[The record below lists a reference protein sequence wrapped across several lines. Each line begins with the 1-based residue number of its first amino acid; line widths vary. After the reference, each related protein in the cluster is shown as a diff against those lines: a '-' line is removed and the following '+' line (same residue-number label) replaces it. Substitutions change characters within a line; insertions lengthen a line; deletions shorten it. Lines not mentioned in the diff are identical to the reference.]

1 MPKRLGSAVLS
12 LPHLQSCLLG
22 PPHNLNI
29 SYLARSWIHRSSVW
43 GFTESLV
50 GKEYACS
57 VGRFGF
63 DPWVGKIPWRWEKLP
78 TPVLWP
84 GEFHGL
90 YSQWLTKSQTWLS
103 NFHFQVQFSNAWSH
117 LSDPELEMNDYWIVF
132 FLFRYSIN
140 VCYTGFWRHVLNSSK
155 LPWSQGQGVSALP
168 VFPCCCCY
176 CC

>member
-12 LPHLQSCLLG
+12 RPLLQSCLMG

-29 SYLARSWIHRSSVW
+29 AYLARSWIHLSSVW
-43 GFTESLV
+43 GFTDSSV
-50 GKEYACS
+50 GKEYACN
-57 VGRFGF
+57 VGDLGL
-63 DPWVGKIPWRWEKLP
+63 IPGLGRS
-78 TPVLWP
+78 P
-84 GEFHGL
+84 GEGKSYPLQYSGL
-90 YSQWLTKSQTWLS
+90 ENSVDCVVNGVTKSQTWLS
-103 NFHFQVQFSNAWSH
+103 DFHFQVQFSNAWSH
-117 LSDPELEMNDYWIVF
+117 RSDPELEMNDYRKVF

-168 VFPCCCCY
+168 VFPCCCC